1 MHPLPGRLL
10 KSSENDRRYY
20 SDQVGFAHQMT
31 AVASIT
37 ENQACEILRTL
48 PVRISDVV
56 TPWAEKSPDK
66 PAIVEANGAWTY
78 GQLARAISETQNWL
92 RGLGVREGDRVMIV
106 GENCREFVAIL
117 LASAGMDAW
126 PVLVNANLSPREI
139 DEIKDHC
146 GARRVFYTTSV
157 SAHAVEHAKR
167 HGGAVE
173 SVEGL
178 GSVGVGCLNEA
189 VEPEAIEANI
199 TDRVAALIYTSGT
212 TGLPKGVMLS
222 HRNLLFLAAGS
233 AKIRTLTPEDRFYG
247 ILPISHAVGLS
258 VVLLGSLLSGATLYL
273 SARFDPMNARVT
285 LERERLTVI
294 LGAPATFNQFLQYA
308 KFRHIESLKFPALRI
323 VASSGAQ
330 LHAATKSGAEALF
343 GMPLHNGYGV
353 TECSPTIA
361 QTRVEA
367 PRVDTSI
374 GPPFPGV
381 EIKLVG
387 ADGKSVPAGE
397 AGELWVRGPN
407 VMKGYYRAPEET
419 AAAINQEGWFNTRDL
434 ARLEDGN
441 LFIVGR
447 TKDLIVR
454 RGFNVYPAE
463 VEAVFNAHSAVV
475 QAGVIGRAV
484 EGDEEVVAFI
494 QLCPNAELTAGDL
507 AEYAGRH
514 LAPYKRPSQIVLVSQ
529 MPLTP
534 TGKVIKAELAKML
547 EHSFEPG
554 FDTKA
559 SKSSQHIA

>member
-1 MHPLPGRLL
+1 
-10 KSSENDRRYY
+10 
-20 SDQVGFAHQMT
+20 MT
-31 AVASIT
+31 APVSTAKNEAS
-37 ENQACEILRTL
+37 EILGEL
-48 PVRISDVV
+48 PARISEVV
-56 TPWAEKSPDK
+56 MPWAESSPDR
-66 PAIVEANGAWTY
+66 PALVEASGTWTY
-78 GQLARAISETQNWL
+78 QQLASAISETQNWL
-92 RGLGVREGDRVMIV
+92 RKWGVRPGDRVMIV
-106 GENCREFVAIL
+106 GENCREFIAIL

-126 PVLVNANLSPREI
+126 PVLVNANLSAREI
-139 DEIKDHC
+139 DEIQDHC
-146 GARRVFYTTSV
+146 GARRVFYTISV
-157 SAHAVEHAKR
+157 SPHASEHASR
-167 HGGAVE
+167 HGAVVE

-178 GSVGVGCLNEA
+178 GSIGIGRLNES
-189 VEPEAIEANI
+189 VEPEVLGAII

-233 AKIRTLTPEDRFYG
+233 AKIRTLTSDDRFYCV
-247 ILPISHAVGLS
+247 LPISHAVGLS

-273 SARFDPMNARVT
+273 SARFDPMNARLT

-308 KFRHIESLKFPALRI
+308 KLRGVKSLKFPALRI
-323 VASSGAQ
+323 IASSGAQ
-330 LHAATKSGAEALF
+330 LHASTKSATESLF

-367 PRVDTSI
+367 PRADTSI

-381 EIKLVG
+381 EIRLVG
-387 ADGKSVPAGE
+387 PDREPVPEGE

-407 VMKGYYRAPEET
+407 VMKGYYHAPQET
-419 AAAINQEGWFNTRDL
+419 AAAIDNEGWFNTRDL

-463 VEAVFNAHSAVV
+463 VEAVFNAHPAVV
-475 QAGVIGRAV
+475 QSGVIGRSV

-494 QLCPNAELTAGDL
+494 QLSPNAALTVSDL
-507 AEYAGRH
+507 AEYAAQY
-514 LAPYKRPSQIVLVSQ
+514 LAAYKRPSQIFLVPT
-529 MPLTP
+529 MPVTP
-534 TGKVIKAELAKML
+534 TGKIVKAELAKML
-547 EHSFEPG
+547 KNSL
-554 FDTKA
+554 
-559 SKSSQHIA
+559 